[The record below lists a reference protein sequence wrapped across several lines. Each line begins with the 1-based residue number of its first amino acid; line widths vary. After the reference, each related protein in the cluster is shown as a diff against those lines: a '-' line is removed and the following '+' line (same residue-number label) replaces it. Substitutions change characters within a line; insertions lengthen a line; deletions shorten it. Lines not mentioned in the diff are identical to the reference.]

1 MSRSPRKS
9 ILRTRVV
16 TVLMLVLVPVLSTSA
31 DGAEGAILIRAGT
44 VVTVEGDTFEPGAV
58 LVSDGV
64 IAAVGA
70 SLEAP
75 EGAEVVDLGAGTT
88 LLPGFVD
95 VDLPGGVTGPSV
107 EVTREITPRFNP
119 LPAIDWSSRSFVEA
133 LAGGTTA
140 GALIPLSE
148 NVVPGMAPVIKTAG
162 SARVVEAEA
171 GLVMTVASD
180 PASRNRSRT
189 RPDSIYVRQPT
200 NRMGVVAMLREALN
214 RASRGADP
222 DPDTTLPIEADPYEP
237 LREVIRGRRPVLAI
251 SRTDYDILTALRLA
265 GEFGFAPTILGGHEA
280 YKVAEPLAASGVP
293 VVLGPL
299 RINGAYGPER
309 TELAWNTAGVLHD
322 AGVAVALSG
331 GDLLEQ
337 ARFASRFGLPKDEA
351 LKAITIEPA
360 KVLGV
365 DDRLG
370 SIAVGKAADLVALE
384 GDPLEFTTP
393 VRWVMVDGVVHFPR
407 PEPSQ
412 ED

>member
-1 MSRSPRKS
+1 MSRS
-9 ILRTRVV
+9 LRLRIRTWVAAAL
-16 TVLMLVLVPVLSTSA
+16 TPVLLA
-31 DGAEGAILIRAGT
+31 VVPAAAVGAEGDVLIRAGT
-44 VVTVEGDTFEPGAV
+44 VVTVEGETLAPGAV
-58 LVSDGV
+58 LVSDGT
-64 IAAVGA
+64 IAEVGA
-70 SLEAP
+70 SIEAP
-75 EGAEVVDLGAGTT
+75 EGAEVIDLGDGAT

-148 NVVPGMAPVIKTAG
+148 NVVPGIAPVVKTAG
-162 SARVVEAEA
+162 SQRVVEAEA
-171 GLVMTVASD
+171 ALVMTVASD
-180 PASRNRSRT
+180 PAMRNRSRT

-214 RASRGADP
+214 RASRGVEP

-237 LREVIRGRRPVLAI
+237 LRDVIQGRRSALAI

-265 GEFGFAPTILGGHEA
+265 GEFGYAPMILGGQEA
-280 YKVAEPLAASGVP
+280 YKVAEPLAAGGVP

-299 RINGAYGPER
+299 RINGPYGPER
-309 TELAWNTAGVLHD
+309 TELAWNTAGVLHE

-337 ARFASRFGLPKDEA
+337 ARFAARFGLPKDEA
-351 LKAITIEPA
+351 LEAITIEPA
-360 KVLGV
+360 RVLGV
-365 DDRLG
+365 ADRLG

>member
-1 MSRSPRKS
+1 MSRSLRVRIRTWVFA
-9 ILRTRVV
+9 ILP
-16 TVLMLVLVPVLSTSA
+16 LMLFPVGSGA
-31 DGAEGAILIRAGT
+31 AVGAEGDILIRAGT
-44 VVTVEGDTFEPGAV
+44 VETVEGDTFAPGAV
-58 LVSDGV
+58 LVSEGK

-70 SLEAP
+70 SVEAP
-75 EGAEVVDLGAGTT
+75 EGAEVIDLGEGST

-95 VDLPGGVTGPSV
+95 VDLPGGVIGPSV
-107 EVTREITPRFNP
+107 EITREITPRFNP

-148 NVVPGMAPVIKTAG
+148 NVVPGMAPVVKTAG
-162 SARVVEAEA
+162 SGRVVEAEA
-171 GLVMTVASD
+171 ALVVTIASD

-200 NRMGVVAMLREALN
+200 NRMGVVAMLRDAMN

-222 DPDTTLPIEADPYEP
+222 DLDTTLPIEADPYEP
-237 LREVIRGRRPVLAI
+237 LRDVIRGRRSVLTV
-251 SRTDYDILTALRLA
+251 SRTDYDILTSLRLA
-265 GEFGFAPTILGGHEA
+265 GEFGYVPTILGGHEA
-280 YKVAEPLAASGVP
+280 YKVAEPLAAVGSA

-309 TELAWNTAGVLHD
+309 TELAWNTAGVLHE

-337 ARFASRFGLPKDEA
+337 ARFAARFGLPKDEA

-365 DDRLG
+365 NDRLG
-370 SIAVGKAADLVALE
+370 SIAVGKAADLVALQ

-393 VRWVMVDGVVHFPR
+393 VRWVMVDGVVQFPR